1 MSQKKISTIG
11 LIAFGALVLGLTS
24 GCYSDADV
32 ASDNIDKAAEQ
43 FEINRHIVFY
53 NGITDNV
60 FLEVYGYCSYDNQE
74 VEIEI
79 ICRDTEADGGYSNHS
94 FGLSD
99 NVTYLIEQIDPVDVS
114 TTRPRIIFKPEAL
127 IPNID
132 RP

>member
-1 MSQKKISTIG
+1 MKRV
-11 LIAFGALVLGLTS
+11 LVAAVAALSLAACTT
-24 GCYSDADV
+24 DADQ
-32 ASDNIDKAAEQ
+32 ASDNIDTAAEQ

-53 NGITDNV
+53 NGITDDV
-60 FLEVYGYCSYDNQE
+60 FLEVYGFCSYENQG

-79 ICRDTEADGGYSNHS
+79 ICRDEGPGGVEGFSNHS

-99 NVTYLIEQIDPVDVS
+99 NVTYLVEQVEPVDVS

-127 IPNID
+127 IPNVD

>member
-1 MSQKKISTIG
+1 MKKT
-11 LIAFGALVLGLTS
+11 LVVALTAIVTLA
-24 GCYSDADV
+24 GCVTDADQ
-32 ASDNIDKAAEQ
+32 ASRNIDTAAEQ

-53 NGITDNV
+53 NGITDSV
-60 FLEVYGYCSYDNQE
+60 FLEVFGFCSYENQV

-79 ICRDTEADGGYSNHS
+79 ICRDSGGVGGFSNHS
-94 FGLSD
+94 MGLSD

>member
-1 MSQKKISTIG
+1 MKKTIASIALALASVVG
-11 LIAFGALVLGLTS
+11 LSACV
-24 GCYSDADV
+24 SDADQ
-32 ASDNIDKAAEQ
+32 ASQNIDVAAEQ

-60 FLEVYGYCSYDNQE
+60 YLEVYGYCSYDNQE

-79 ICRDTEADGGYSNHS
+79 ICKDTSETGIDGFSNHS

-99 NVTYLIEQIDPVDVS
+99 NVTYLVEQIEPVDVS
-114 TTRPRIIFKPEAL
+114 TTRPRIIFKPESL